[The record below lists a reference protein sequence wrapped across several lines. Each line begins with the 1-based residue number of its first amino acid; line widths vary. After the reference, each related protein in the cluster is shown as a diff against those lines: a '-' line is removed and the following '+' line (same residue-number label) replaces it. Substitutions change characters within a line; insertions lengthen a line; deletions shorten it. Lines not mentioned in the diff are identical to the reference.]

1 MSSSSIARQTPTA
14 IASWPIAT
22 CRKPGSSPARN
33 RSSTRSSNRRMSSM
47 SCRNSRR
54 VPSPTVVSLSTFA
67 KVPGV
72 YAPAVSVADQWKAI
86 GSELPSG
93 WTQAR
98 LRLALKDRATT
109 DRAAAMLGPAG
120 AYRAA
125 PTVLLFDV
133 ARDGSATSPD
143 NLARLLR
150 NVPNGALSL
159 SGSQADEQPAPVREI
174 TPLTASWD
182 RAIAG
187 LPADWS
193 DLYMELSL
201 TSTDFIEP
209 ASVLCIQCNPRRD
222 GTRAALRFRCAR
234 VQGYGVSPEMA
245 RRCLERCDAAH
256 IQG

>member
-1 MSSSSIARQTPTA
+1 
-14 IASWPIAT
+14 
-22 CRKPGSSPARN
+22 
-33 RSSTRSSNRRMSSM
+33 
-47 SCRNSRR
+47 
-54 VPSPTVVSLSTFA
+54 
-67 KVPGV
+67 V
-72 YAPAVSVADQWKAI
+72 YAQVVSVADQWKAI

-98 LRLALKDRATT
+98 LRLALKDRATA

-125 PTVLLFDV
+125 PTVLLFVV

-143 NLARLLR
+143 NLTRLLR
-150 NVPNGALSL
+150 KVPSGALSL
-159 SGSQADEQPAPVREI
+159 SGSQAEEQDATTREI

-187 LPADWS
+187 LPGDWS
-193 DLYMELSL
+193 DLYMELHL

-222 GTRAALRFRCAR
+222 GMRAALRFRVAR
-234 VQGYGVSPEMA
+234 VQGYGVSPGMA
-245 RRCLERCDAAH
+245 RRCLERCDEAS
-256 IQG
+256 IQGSISVLRAVSGSRHVDTQGPVWIENGKTL